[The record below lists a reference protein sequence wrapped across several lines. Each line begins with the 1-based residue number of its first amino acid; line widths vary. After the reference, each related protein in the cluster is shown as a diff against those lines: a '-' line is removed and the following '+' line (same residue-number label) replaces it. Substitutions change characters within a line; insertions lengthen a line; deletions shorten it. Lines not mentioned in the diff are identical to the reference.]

1 VRLHGVKTCHTDG
14 NVTGLQF
21 FMAEDPYQSVGEVPY
36 DMKPIGPMTG
46 ECDYL
51 ELKEGLDEIKATLRN
66 NESGLSMM
74 YQIKDSP
81 NEMKVE
87 YGNVKLVRRTKW
99 EFNDA
104 NPLVGLY
111 GRQTATGI
119 TQLGFITLDTA
130 CQAAH
135 EEVIVDPSDPSSPAG
150 QTEDPTANTN
160 TQQPLPSQPDQT
172 ENLDLVA
179 TEEQAPADSGLSFL
193 TLIFIAVGAV
203 LGLTVLIVTCCVLKN
218 SINNN
223 NKLTTTPVTTL
234 TTIPPQKT
242 APSYPDTDFE
252 ANPSVNYS
260 SAQSLKGTAKNK
272 EGY

>member
-1 VRLHGVKTCHTDG
+1 MG
-14 NVTGLQF
+14 
-21 FMAEDPYQSVGEVPY
+21 
-36 DMKPIGPMTG
+36 
-46 ECDYL
+46 
-51 ELKEGLDEIKATLRN
+51 
-66 NESGLSMM
+66 
-74 YQIKDSP
+74 
-81 NEMKVE
+81 MKVE

-135 EEVIVDPSDPSSPAG
+135 EDVIVDPSDPSSPAG

-160 TQQPLPSQPDQT
+160 NQQPLPSQPDQT

-179 TEEQAPADSGLSFL
+179 TEEQVPADSELSFL

-218 SINNN
+218 SINKN

-234 TTIPPQKT
+234 TTVPPQKT

>member
-1 VRLHGVKTCHTDG
+1 MGNSKQTQRHLIRNHQMNKFTKSLFSTALLASLTEAKGIFNSCLKLSDATAGNDGMRLHGVKTCHTDG

-99 EFNDA
+99 EFNDS

-135 EEVIVDPSDPSSPAG
+135 EDVIVDPSDPSSPAG

-160 TQQPLPSQPDQT
+160 TQQPLPSQPD
-172 ENLDLVA
+172 
-179 TEEQAPADSGLSFL
+179 
-193 TLIFIAVGAV
+193 
-203 LGLTVLIVTCCVLKN
+203 
-218 SINNN
+218 
-223 NKLTTTPVTTL
+223 
-234 TTIPPQKT
+234 
-242 APSYPDTDFE
+242 
-252 ANPSVNYS
+252 
-260 SAQSLKGTAKNK
+260 
-272 EGY
+272 